1 MEMYIIFES
10 IYVLQ
15 MKSRK
20 VGGLSEQANEAGGG
34 QGGGAQ
40 TGRGGE
46 VTPASTVTDLKE
58 KAYQGKYSST
68 NFLSHLIIM
77 LIHINMLRFDYS
89 IL

>member
-1 MEMYIIFES
+1 MQHGNIISYIIFES

-34 QGGGAQ
+34 QGGGGQGGGAQ
-40 TGRGGE
+40 AGRGGE

-58 KAYQGKYSST
+58 KAYQGNIVVQTSCLT
-68 NFLSHLIIM
+68 
-77 LIHINMLRFDYS
+77 
-89 IL
+89 

>member
-1 MEMYIIFES
+1 MYIIFES

-58 KAYQGKYSST
+58 KAYQGNIVVQTSCLT
-68 NFLSHLIIM
+68 
-77 LIHINMLRFDYS
+77 
-89 IL
+89 